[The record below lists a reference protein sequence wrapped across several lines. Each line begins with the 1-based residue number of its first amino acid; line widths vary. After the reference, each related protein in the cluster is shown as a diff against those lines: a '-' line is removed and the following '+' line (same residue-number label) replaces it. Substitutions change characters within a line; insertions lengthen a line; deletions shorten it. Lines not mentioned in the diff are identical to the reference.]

1 MASLGEM
8 FGAGAGLGATF
19 MGVARADLGALA
31 ADVVILGADG
41 CTPYASVGHYCAG
54 GPAAIRAAA
63 AAYAANLAHMNFD
76 IGGPVEGRARV
87 ADAGD
92 LSVSPADGAANRAA
106 VGRAVGQVLDAGA
119 VPVLIGGD
127 DSLPIAMLAAYAAR
141 GREIVILQVDAHI
154 DWRDEVQ
161 GERWGLSSTMRRASE
176 MAAVRRIVQ
185 VGQRG
190 IGSAR
195 MQDVADARARGVQF
209 VSGREVQQ
217 AGVGRAIALIPEG
230 VEVVISFDCDALDP
244 AIMPAVIGRTAGG
257 LSYGQALDLIEGV
270 AAKARIA
277 GFALVEFMPAQDIGG
292 MGAMTAAQLLAAAVG
307 VIARQV

>member
-8 FGAGAGLGATF
+8 FGAGDAGTF
-19 MGVARADLGALA
+19 MGLPAARLESLA

-41 CTPYASVGHYCAG
+41 CTPYATVGHYCAG

-63 AAYAANLAHMNFD
+63 GAYAANLAHMNFD
-76 IGGPVEGRARV
+76 IGGPVEAGARIV
-87 ADAGD
+87 DAGD
-92 LSVSPADGAANRAA
+92 LAIGGDGAANRALVAQA
-106 VGRAVGQVLDAGA
+106 VGRVLDAGA
-119 VPVLIGGD
+119 VPVLLGGD
-127 DSLPIAMLAAYAAR
+127 DSLPIPMLQAFDAR
-141 GREIVILQVDAHI
+141 GREIVILQVDAHV

-195 MQDVADARARGVQF
+195 MADVAEAEAWGVTF
-209 VSGREVQQ
+209 VSGREVQRS
-217 AGVGRAIALIPEG
+217 GVARAVELIPAG
-230 VEVVISFDCDALDP
+230 AEVVICFDCDALDP

-270 AAKARIA
+270 AAKARIV
-277 GFALVEFMPAQDIGG
+277 GVDLVEFMPAQDIGG
-292 MGAMTAAQLLAAAVG
+292 MGAMTAAQLVAAVLG
-307 VIARQV
+307 IVARQR